1 MLIKKII
8 LLEIYLNKQQ
18 FSSLLKKQKKTVLIF
33 SQKTVNFF
41 YFFFCSNTSN
51 VKFSHSQLKKLKLV
65 IKNGIEV
72 TLILSSNV
80 VSDSNYENKFLHKLL
95 LTNTQVFQRLVK
107 LLQMVHHLI

>member
-41 YFFFCSNTSN
+41 FFFCSNTSN

-80 VSDSNYENKFLHKLL
+80 VSDSNYENNFLHKLL